1 MAISGNQWQSVAISG
16 DGLTGGHRPEAQL
29 VPQIVRA
36 QHLPY
41 RERTQGSSVAIKRH
55 PGAIKISRSELIR
68 HQSQSRGHPV
78 AIKISRSEL
87 IRHRRTSDEA
97 LQSR

>member
-68 HQSQSRGHPV
+68 IGAHPTKRSSRG
-78 AIKISRSEL
+78 E
-87 IRHRRTSDEA
+87 
-97 LQSR
+97 